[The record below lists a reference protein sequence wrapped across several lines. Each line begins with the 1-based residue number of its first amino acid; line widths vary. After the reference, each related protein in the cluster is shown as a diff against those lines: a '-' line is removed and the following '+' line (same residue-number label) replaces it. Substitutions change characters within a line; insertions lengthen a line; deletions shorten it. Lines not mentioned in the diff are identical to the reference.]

1 MDYRLGE
8 LMHLILV
15 CQAIK
20 KKSFDGIRMFS
31 IKKLGEIGSLYSSYC
46 ERVVKHDSDQT
57 HFSSNQ
63 WCNFQ
68 KPQGAK
74 ALSRDGRFQWRA
86 KQCCLRTTFSTNTLE
101 IVNKTWS
108 SKVRGNNRWYQI
120 FVSQGNHQVL
130 VVTFKM

>member
-46 ERVVKHDSDQT
+46 ERVVKHVSDQT
-57 HFSSNQ
+57 HFHRISDAIFRNHR
-63 WCNFQ
+63 
-68 KPQGAK
+68 G
-74 ALSRDGRFQWRA
+74 
-86 KQCCLRTTFSTNTLE
+86 LRP
-101 IVNKTWS
+101 
-108 SKVRGNNRWYQI
+108 
-120 FVSQGNHQVL
+120 SQGMVDFNGEQNN
-130 VVTFKM
+130 VVYEPRFPQIR